1 MIEKWRKNV
10 FNLEKGIFISKF
22 HLPTKFGGEKRV
34 GEKGRGDKITWRKQR
49 PSLEA
54 TRPSNKG
61 DSKMAGNHREMERIV
76 RK

>member
-34 GEKGRGDKITWRKQR
+34 GEKGRG
-49 PSLEA
+49 
-54 TRPSNKG
+54 G
-61 DSKMAGNHREMERIV
+61 
-76 RK
+76 